1 MTVNQELLD
10 LIGAYLKL
18 AKHPKT
24 TEKDFQDWMD
34 QAYKMIEK
42 AHKEAAT
49 IPPPALTVE
58 HTGVTEPTPRYEDLK
73 AQLEYAEEILKL
85 LYRRDRTCRQCCAG
99 NYSVSHEGVVKFED
113 HLMDKMAELY
123 LAGAK
128 TPAEFVKA
136 QAGEKQ

>member
-1 MTVNQELLD
+1 MTINQELLNTLD
-10 LIGAYLKL
+10 ALFRLRKSSD
-18 AKHPKT
+18 T
-24 TEKDFQDWMD
+24 TEKDVNKWTAE
-34 QAYKMIEK
+34 AYKVLEK
-42 AHKEAAT
+42 AHKEANRILA
-49 IPPPALTVE
+49 AE
-58 HTGVTEPTPRYEDLK
+58 HTRVTDPTPRYEDLK